1 MIVRGGAPPLADQ
14 AARDRARTAH
24 GASLAVE
31 AGAGTGKTSLMVARI
46 LDGVTTGALRLDRLA
61 AITFTRRAAGELKSR
76 LRARLAERI
85 PGAEGEER
93 ARLVAAAA
101 ALPRAQVSTVHA
113 FCARILRENAVA
125 AGLDPDFGAPDD
137 GDPDAPIAELWEE
150 WAAQWFADPER
161 TTALAEV
168 IGWGAKLDT
177 LCDIA
182 VSLDANPDCD
192 PAPAVAGPAPEAV
205 WDAWLGQLCAWR
217 DELRTLNRKPDKL
230 LDGLS
235 YVVAGLER
243 LAPLPA
249 DARLRYL
256 AGLRGREGVRF
267 PGLTLSVG
275 SKSNYGDPAR
285 ADAIKADLKALC
297 TESGPRALDAVFAP
311 IAARALAELAQFRAW
326 ARAARRD
333 RGTLGFTDQLYEV
346 RRLLQDDAVRTRV
359 RASLDALLVDEFQ
372 DTDPLMADIFDLLAK
387 PPRPLPVFYVGDPKQ
402 SIYRFRRADV
412 QTYMSRVGT
421 LEQSGALEHITV
433 NFRCTAP
440 MIQVINTVFRE
451 VFDASTWAQQARWED
466 LLVAPPRE
474 PAGDGAGPAPDDAAL
489 VIVPAAAAAD
499 GEPDADTVARLE
511 AEALARELQFA
522 HDAGVPWRRMA
533 VLFKT
538 ATRNAQ
544 LEETFDARGIPY
556 RQEKS
561 QRFFQRVE
569 VAELAQVL
577 SAVADPAEPLFVV
590 AALRTRLFGFSDR
603 ELLDHRDTGGTFA
616 PLASPEAGARGN
628 PDVRRALQTLATW
641 HEASWTVEPPALLQR
656 ILDDTRF
663 AVFLAATGDHRG
675 AANVLRTL
683 DRARTRWDA
692 GLSGFAE
699 FAHWLRTAVI
709 DEESREAES
718 PAAAEE
724 DRVALLT
731 IHGAK
736 GLEWDVVG
744 LYGLTAKGMNRS
756 DAALVS
762 RESRTIEARFALGV
776 ATARYEAAVGEDD
789 LLDEAERARLAYVA
803 LTRAKRR
810 VVLPLVQEV
819 KTDKLSLLASLKRS
833 GTFEAWCDVAT
844 TGTDPLPGIVVT
856 RPLDEPA
863 PLPEAEPDV
872 PRADAQAIVAARA
885 SRGHFETVRSE
896 LLAAADRGV
905 VTTPSALHGEWVPIE
920 GLPPLAH
927 GREIGRA
934 VHLALEWLAAGGGSF
949 AAQAEA
955 EAQPEAHG
963 VAEAEA
969 EVEVAAR
976 RAAAAENLDADDTAR
991 AVEFVRRAA
1000 LSPIF
1005 AGALHAEW
1013 RAAEYRVVWHGTAGA
1028 LDAETRRLLDAMRA
1042 ARGRAALADDDPVV
1056 IEGTADLVAADG
1068 RSLKLIDYKTDPWR
1082 APADLDTLAARYRA
1096 QVQAYRLV
1104 LKAVHPD
1111 LKPEAWLL
1119 FAGGAGRAAEAKRVD
1134 ATE

>member
-1 MIVRGGAPPLADQ
+1 MIVRGGTPPLADQ

-24 GASLAVE
+24 GRPLAVE

-76 LRARLAERI
+76 LRARLAELI
-85 PGAEGEER
+85 PQAAGEER
-93 ARLVAAAA
+93 ARLAAAAA

-125 AGLDPDFGAPDD
+125 AGLDPNFGAPDD

-150 WAAQWFADPER
+150 WAGQWFADSGRP
-161 TTALAEV
+161 TALAEV
-168 IGWGAKLDT
+168 IGWGARLDT
-177 LCDIA
+177 LRDIA
-182 VSLDANPDCD
+182 LILDANPDCD
-192 PAPAVAGPAPEAV
+192 PAPLVEGPAPEAL
-205 WDAWLGQLCAWR
+205 WDGWLGQLSAWLV
-217 DELRTLNRKPDKL
+217 ELRAMNRKPDKL
-230 LDGLS
+230 LDGLAHA
-235 YVVAGLER
+235 VGALER

-249 DARLRYL
+249 DARLRFL
-256 AGLRGREGVRF
+256 AGLRNRDGVRF
-267 PGLTLSVG
+267 PNLTLSVG
-275 SKSNYGDPAR
+275 ARSNYADPAR
-285 ADAIKADLKALC
+285 FDAIKADFKALC
-297 TESGPRALDAVFAP
+297 NESGPRQLDAVFAP
-311 IAARALAELAQFRAW
+311 IAARALAELARFRAW
-326 ARAARRD
+326 ARDARRE

-346 RRLLQDDAVRTRV
+346 RRLLEDDAVRARV
-359 RASLDALLVDEFQ
+359 RAGLDALLVDEFQ
-372 DTDPLMADIFDLLAK
+372 DTDPLMADIFDLLAR

-412 QTYMSRVGT
+412 QTYMSRVGA
-421 LEQSGALEHITV
+421 LEQAGALERITV

-440 MIQVINTVFRE
+440 MIQVINTVFRG
-451 VFDASTWAQQARWED
+451 VFDPSTWAQQARWDD
-466 LLVAPPRE
+466 LVPAPPPPE
-474 PAGDGAGPAPDDAAL
+474 PVAAGASTDDAAL
-489 VIVPAAAAAD
+489 VIVPAAANGD
-499 GEPDADTVARLE
+499 GEPDAEITARLE

-533 VLFKT
+533 VLFKA

-561 QRFFQRVE
+561 QRFFQRIE
-569 VAELAQVL
+569 VAELAQTL
-577 SAVADPAEPLFVV
+577 SAVADPTEPLFVV

-603 ELLDHRDTGGTFA
+603 ELLEHRDAGGTFA
-616 PLASPEAGARGN
+616 PLAPGARGN
-628 PDVRRALQTLATW
+628 PDVLKALRTLAAW
-641 HEASWTVEPPALLQR
+641 HEESWNVDPPALLQTV
-656 ILDDTRF
+656 LDDTRF

-675 AANVLRTL
+675 AANVLRAL

-699 FAHWLRTAVI
+699 FAHWLRTAVV
-709 DEESREAES
+709 DEDSREAES

-762 RESRTIEARFALGV
+762 RESRTIEARFATGV
-776 ATARYEAAVGEDD
+776 ATTRYDAVAGEDAQ
-789 LLDEAERARLAYVA
+789 LDEAERARLAYVA

-819 KTDKLSLLASLKRS
+819 KPDSRSLLASLQRS
-833 GTFEAWCDVAT
+833 GTFETWCDVAT
-844 TGTDPLPGIVVT
+844 TGVDPIPGVVVT
-856 RPLDEPA
+856 RPLDEVA
-863 PLPEAEPDV
+863 PPTEVEHEHGHGLAPEA
-872 PRADAQAIVAARA
+872 PRADATAIVAARA
-885 SRGHFETVRSE
+885 SRGHFDTVRRE
-896 LLAAADRGV
+896 LLAAGDRAV

-934 VHLALEWLAAGGGSF
+934 VHLALEWIASGTFSASD
-949 AAQAEA
+949 ADAEA
-955 EAQPEAHG
+955 
-963 VAEAEA
+963 
-969 EVEVAAR
+969 AAR
-976 RAAAAENLDADDTAR
+976 RASVVENLDADDVER

-1000 LSPIF
+1000 ANPLF
-1005 AGALHAEW
+1005 TGALAADW
-1013 RAAEYRVVWHGTAGA
+1013 RAAEYRVVWHGVAGS
-1028 LDAETRRLLDAMRA
+1028 LDAETRRLLDATRA
-1042 ARGRAALADDDPVV
+1042 SRHLAALADHDVVV
-1056 IEGTADLVAADG
+1056 IEGTADFVAAAG
-1068 RSLKLIDYKTDPWR
+1068 GALKLIDYKTDPWR
-1082 APADLDTLAARYRA
+1082 APGDIDTLAARYRA

-1104 LKAVHPD
+1104 LRAVHPE
-1111 LKPEAWLL
+1111 LEPEAWLL

-1134 ATE
+1134 GVE